1 MAWKKDEKYYIS
13 SLNHLGAILVVA
25 LRLARTTRVSRD
37 RRDVSSRTFL
47 LIFVGD
53 SNIQENY
60 AFLGQEIGKCR

>member
-37 RRDVSSRTFL
+37 RRDVSGRTFL
-47 LIFVGD
+47 LILGV
-53 SNIQENY
+53 IQT
-60 AFLGQEIGKCR
+60 FRKIMLF